1 MWYVV
6 VHDLLK
12 MPLYRILCR
21 LWVMQCSHQCL
32 GGQSLNHVHIAHLV
46 YILIYSSWQCMFTCW
61 EIPCVLQ
68 KGIAEKLLPQLERL
82 ILGKLETTI
91 SRQLQTQFQ
100 SVGKQALQVL
110 YKTQLMCFEY
120 ISQILLLQL
129 HLYGVRMLLAACF
142 RMQFVLLLRATSSQH
157 LRIHVGLCLNMWT
170 LCSHGAWRST
180 P

>member
-1 MWYVV
+1 
-6 VHDLLK
+6 
-12 MPLYRILCR
+12 
-21 LWVMQCSHQCL
+21 
-32 GGQSLNHVHIAHLV
+32 
-46 YILIYSSWQCMFTCW
+46 MFTCW

-110 YKTQLMCFEY
+110 YKTQLTCLEY

-170 LCSHGAWRST
+170 LCSHGAWQST